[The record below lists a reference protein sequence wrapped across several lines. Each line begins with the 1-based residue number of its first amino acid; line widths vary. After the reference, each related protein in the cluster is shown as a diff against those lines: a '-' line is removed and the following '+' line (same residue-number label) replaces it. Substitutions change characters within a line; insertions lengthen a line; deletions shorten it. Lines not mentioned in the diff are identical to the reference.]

1 MGVVVGGKKKKKAG
15 SFWIGFIPSFCEMLV
30 NVFPPSRDFSFR
42 FSFFHAADFGVSAK
56 NTKTLQRRDSF
67 IGTPYW

>member
-1 MGVVVGGKKKKKAG
+1 MGVVVEKKKKSRK
-15 SFWIGFIPSFCEMLV
+15 FLNWFHSFCEMLV